1 MFTDVQMMELYFLS
15 SNVCVFFPFFRMR
28 SCSMTK
34 LSSDA
39 LAEMISSA
47 SCQLKVLD
55 LSDNDLEDEG
65 VTVFST
71 GLGNSCCKLET
82 LR

>member
-1 MFTDVQMMELYFLS
+1 
-15 SNVCVFFPFFRMR
+15 
-28 SCSMTK
+28 MTK